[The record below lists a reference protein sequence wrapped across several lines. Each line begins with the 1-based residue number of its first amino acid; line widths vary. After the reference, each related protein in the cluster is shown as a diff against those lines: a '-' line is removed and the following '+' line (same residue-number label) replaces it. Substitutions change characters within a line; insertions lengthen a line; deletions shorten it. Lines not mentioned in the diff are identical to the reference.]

1 MCCLLRCLLEGHT
14 DAVLCIA
21 ADADGYI
28 YTGSD
33 DEKIRVWDTNDSWRC
48 VQVGSHCALL
58 RRSIL
63 AVRPFSGAKA
73 VPSEQQSSPVAVAS
87 PSSVIRCAEARLRS
101 LAFGFATACDGC
113 SDSTRTHCAPTDRC
127 CTATRTQCCP

>member
-1 MCCLLRCLLEGHT
+1 VRRVLLRCLLEGHT

-58 RRSIL
+58 CCSIL
-63 AVRPFSGAKA
+63 AADRPIGVKSLSA
-73 VPSEQQSSPVAVAS
+73 VGQQSSLWQSNRQSAS
-87 PSSVIRCAEARLRS
+87 VNAKLRRDAF
-101 LAFGFATACDGC
+101 AFGSRVCD
-113 SDSTRTHCAPTDRC
+113 SQD
-127 CTATRTQCCP
+127 